1 MDSSSRMGHMLPNA
15 SDLQFF
21 LEVAKTQ
28 NMSRASERI
37 GITQP
42 ALSQAIKR
50 LEHSF
55 GQDLLL
61 RSKGG
66 VTLTKSGEKL
76 AYKAR
81 ELLDAWEK
89 LRDDAVKDGS
99 EIRGRYSIGCHPSV
113 ALYTLGN
120 YVPQLLQKFPDLDLK
135 FQHDLSRKIT
145 EDVIS
150 FKLDI
155 GIVVNPVA
163 HPDLVIKELY
173 KDEVTFWRSKK
184 LNPNIELENDKK
196 VLVYDPDLLQ
206 SQDLLAKLSKR
217 KIEFQRSLTS
227 TSLEVIRK
235 LVVSGAGIGILPG
248 RVVGSAMTK
257 LELVDPK
264 WPKYQDRIC
273 LIFRVDTQKSLA
285 AKALIHFIFDSLLES

>member
-1 MDSSSRMGHMLPNA
+1 MLPNA

-21 LEVAKTQ
+21 LEVAKTL

-42 ALSQAIKR
+42 ALSQAVKR

-66 VTLTKSGEKL
+66 VTLTKAGEKL
-76 AYKAR
+76 AFKAR

-89 LRDDAVKDGS
+89 LRDEAVKDGA

-113 ALYTLGN
+113 ALYTLEN
-120 YVPQLLQKFPDLDLK
+120 YVPELMQKYPELDLK
-135 FQHDLSRKIT
+135 FHHDLSRKIT

-173 KDEVTFWRSKK
+173 RDEVTFWRAKK
-184 LNPNIELENDKK
+184 VNSNILLESEHK

-206 SQDLLAKLSKR
+206 SQDLLGKLAKR
-217 KIEFQRSLTS
+217 NIEFKRTLTS
-227 TSLEVIRK
+227 TSLEVIRQ
-235 LVVSGAGIGILPG
+235 LVISGAGIGILPG
-248 RVVGSAMTK
+248 RVVGSALSK
-257 LELVDPK
+257 LELVDAK
-264 WPKYQDRIC
+264 LPKYQDRIC
-273 LIFRVDTQKSLA
+273 LIYRVDSQKSLA
-285 AKALIHFIFDSLLES
+285 AKGLIHFIFDSLIEN